1 MEKIVEKISLLQMV
15 LPWIVTWGVLCI
27 LEKRRKKK
35 EKERKNE
42 ERYIIENDGILFP
55 FFLLGTFLFLFCLF
69 YTIFFTKFEISEVI
83 AVSMFAIFFA
93 VLTLDNKFWRVM
105 VEGDVIKYRSLY
117 GITRT
122 YSFND
127 ISKGVYTKKG
137 SLKVY
142 VGEKRIFTFYDNLE
156 FSLFDQQ
163 MRKKKIPITLKND
176 ISIIR
181 PQSSYLII
189 TIFIFIALVSFTIL
203 SYCVQ
208 DRNLYVCVLGLL
220 FSIGSFVML
229 MDLLLDKTI
238 IEGDTLRRKKFLKKE
253 SIVSFSDV
261 SGVEIHKG
269 WFRNNLVIYKNEK
282 EVMSIWLKN
291 EGINWLKAKLQKEKI
306 RTKKKIM

>member
-1 MEKIVEKISLLQMV
+1 
-15 LPWIVTWGVLCI
+15 
-27 LEKRRKKK
+27 
-35 EKERKNE
+35 
-42 ERYIIENDGILFP
+42 
-55 FFLLGTFLFLFCLF
+55 
-69 YTIFFTKFEISEVI
+69 
-83 AVSMFAIFFA
+83 
-93 VLTLDNKFWRVM
+93 LDNKFWRVM

-117 GITRT
+117 GITRI

-137 SLKVY
+137 SLKIY
-142 VGEKRIFTFYDNLE
+142 IGEKRAFTFYDNLE

-176 ISIIR
+176 INVIR

-189 TIFIFIALVSFTIL
+189 TIFIFIALVIFTIL

-208 DRNLYVCVLGLL
+208 DRNLFVCILGLL
-220 FSIGSFVML
+220 FSVVSFVVL
-229 MDLLLDKTI
+229 MDLFLDKTI
-238 IEGDTLRRKKFLKKE
+238 IEGDILRRKRFLKKE

-261 SGVEIHKG
+261 SRVEIHKG

-282 EVMSIWLKN
+282 KVMSIWLKN
-291 EGINWLKAKLQKEKI
+291 EGIDWLKAKLQKEKI